1 MNNLISIVIPVYNVE
16 KYLDRCLSSV
26 TKQTY
31 NNIEIILVDDG
42 SKDNSGNLCE
52 EWKKKDNRIVVAH
65 KDNGGLSDA
74 RNYGI
79 KIATGEY
86 ISFIDS
92 DDFVDYRFIEIL
104 YDEIEKTGSLIAA
117 VGLREYFEGDETD
130 EDEYHP
136 ECTEIFNR
144 ENAIRCILRVEKL
157 YDYAWNKLYKREL
170 FDDVEYPFG
179 RKMEDLGTTYK
190 LFNKVS
196 GVAYN
201 PCRLYYYFQRD
212 DSILHVAGRNFY
224 EDKYVLATERYNA
237 LDSDTDLY
245 LDNAHFLFRAIIDC
259 YPHLN
264 ENDQREAKKKLKYLW
279 KTCRSICSKKNK
291 IKYYM
296 ILYTEKL
303 YIRKY
308 RHD

>member
-1 MNNLISIVIPVYNVE
+1 MNDLISVVIPVYNVE

-31 NNIEIILVDDG
+31 NNLEIILVDDG

-52 EWKKKDNRIVVAH
+52 EWKKKDNRIIVAH

-74 RNYGI
+74 RNYGL

-92 DDFVDYRFIEIL
+92 DDFVDSRFIEIL
-104 YDEIEKTGSLIAA
+104 HDEIEKTGLLIAA
-117 VGLREYFEGDETD
+117 VGLREFFEEDTTV

-136 ECTEIFNR
+136 EYTETISR
-144 ENAIRCILRVEKL
+144 EDAIRCILRVEKL
-157 YDYAWNKLYKREL
+157 YDYAWNKLYRREL
-170 FDDVEYPFG
+170 FNDVEYPFG

-190 LFNKVS
+190 LFNKVRS
-196 GVAYN
+196 VSYN
-201 PCRLYYYFQRD
+201 PCKLYYYFQRN
-212 DSILHVAGRNFY
+212 DSILHVAGQKFY
-224 EDKYVLATERYNA
+224 EDKYTLATERYNA
-237 LDSDTDLY
+237 LKAEKELCV
-245 LDNAHFLFRAIIDC
+245 DNAYFLFRAIIDC
-259 YPHLN
+259 FPHLN
-264 ENDQREAKKKLKYLW
+264 EKDQRDAKQQIKVLW
-279 KTCRSICSKKNK
+279 KTCRSVCSRKNK
-291 IKYYM
+291 IKFIL
-296 ILYTEKL
+296 ILYMEKL